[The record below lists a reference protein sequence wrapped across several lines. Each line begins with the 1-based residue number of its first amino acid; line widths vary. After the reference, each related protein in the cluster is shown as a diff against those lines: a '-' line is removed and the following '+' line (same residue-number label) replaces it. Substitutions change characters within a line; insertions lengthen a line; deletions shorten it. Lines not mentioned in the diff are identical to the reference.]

1 MHPLDAPV
9 AFAVCAALGFWAVA
23 KLVPKR
29 EPKTHQFRRNRHR
42 RRQTGTEGL
51 TPTDLATNLKT
62 SRLNENREKP

>member
-29 EPKTHQFRRNRHR
+29 EPKNTPVSTRPTQEEASWDRGAHPHR
-42 RRQTGTEGL
+42 FGHRSE
-51 TPTDLATNLKT
+51 
-62 SRLNENREKP
+62 NEQGEQEP